1 MEFRMSIG
9 ARDHQILTILAREQ
23 HFGRAADELGMRQPQ
38 LSLRLAQIERV
49 LGLKLFTRRPR
60 VALTPAGEIIIEA
73 SRRALTD
80 FSAAIEH
87 ARLVARGQVGS
98 IIAAVGSSVVLSDL
112 PLSLQRFRRRY
123 PEVSLSLRDM
133 HSAQQW
139 EALRSGLIDVS
150 VTREIGSGRSIRCEV
165 LGQQPFVALL
175 PSDHR
180 LASKP
185 RIALSELADEP
196 FVLFNPPVAPGLYH
210 QIHALCIRAGFA
222 PRIAQ
227 EATEWYTVLGFV
239 RAGFG
244 VTIALD
250 IFGTLAWSGVSACAL
265 TDEEATAPVF
275 LCWDQERV
283 SAPRDLLVEW
293 LLKDPNVLSSER
305 KTPPSG
311 KRRTDSGT
319 RRPH

>member
-1 MEFRMSIG
+1 MSLG
-9 ARDHQILTILAREQ
+9 ARDYQLLGTLAREL
-23 HFGRAADELGMRQPQ
+23 HFGRAAEQLGMRQPQ
-38 LSLRLAQIERV
+38 LSLRLAQIEQV
-49 LGLKLFTRRPR
+49 LGLKLFVRRPR
-60 VALTPAGEIIIEA
+60 VALTPAGEIIVDA
-73 SRRALTD
+73 GRRALTD
-80 FSAAIEH
+80 FNAAVEQ

-98 IIAAVGSSVVLSDL
+98 IVVAVGSSVVLSDL

-123 PEVSLSLRDM
+123 PEVAMTLRDM

-139 EALRSGLIDVS
+139 DALRSGLIDVS
-150 VTREIGSGRSIRCEV
+150 VTREIGPGRAIRCEI
-165 LGQQPFVALL
+165 LGRQPFVALL
-175 PSDHR
+175 PSTHR
-180 LASKP
+180 LATQK

-196 FVLFNPPVAPGLYH
+196 FVLFSPPIAPGLYH
-210 QIHALCIRAGFA
+210 QIHALCLRAGFS

-275 LCWDQERV
+275 VCWDEGRA
-283 SAPRDLLVEW
+283 SAPRELLVEW
-293 LLKDPNVLSSER
+293 LLKDPNVLSS
-305 KTPPSG
+305 KPATPEP
-311 KRRTDSGT
+311 KRRV
-319 RRPH
+319 R